1 MIGFATEH
9 SHFPSTV
16 SSYEHDRRA
25 RHWRK
30 FSCSELV
37 ARDKTSLDLFWLK
50 DERLT
55 ELAEEIIDN
64 IEAALASIRTVAR
77 ALEK

>member
-1 MIGFATEH
+1 
-9 SHFPSTV
+9 
-16 SSYEHDRRA
+16 
-25 RHWRK
+25 
-30 FSCSELV
+30 LV
-37 ARDKTSLDLFWLK
+37 ARDKSILDLFWLK

>member
-1 MIGFATEH
+1 LIGFATEH
-9 SHFPSTV
+9 TYFPSIL

-55 ELAEEIIDN
+55 DLAEEIIVN

>member
-16 SSYEHDRRA
+16 SSYEHERRA
-25 RHWRK
+25 RRWQK

-37 ARDKTSLDLFWLK
+37 ARDKTILDLFWLK

-55 ELAEEIIDN
+55 DLAEEIIVN
-64 IEAALASIRTVAR
+64 IEAGLASFRTVAR
-77 ALEK
+77 TLEK

>member
-1 MIGFATEH
+1 
-9 SHFPSTV
+9 
-16 SSYEHDRRA
+16 
-25 RHWRK
+25 
-30 FSCSELV
+30 LV

-55 ELAEEIIDN
+55 DLAEEIIVN